1 MNKLL
6 NTNKVYMSPD
16 LIAAY
21 YKEKDFKSFL
31 KNNPEIQIKNDVF
44 CLGLIQL
51 ETAMLDFNKRWYFEG
66 NNHMLNI
73 DLINKALSFIKIKY
87 SKDLYEIIREMLIIN
102 YESRPDFIQQRKAI
116 TGKLRTISV
125 SGINLQNINFKKF
138 ITYEEKSVSN
148 KNESNDNVEELNK
161 NKSKYI
167 YLINDDMRSINRVLN
182 EKQIKANISKL
193 SNNVEM
199 KHLVYCN
206 LPNG

>member
-1 MNKLL
+1 
-6 NTNKVYMSPD
+6 
-16 LIAAY
+16 
-21 YKEKDFKSFL
+21 
-31 KNNPEIQIKNDVF
+31 
-44 CLGLIQL
+44 
-51 ETAMLDFNKRWYFEG
+51 
-66 NNHMLNI
+66 
-73 DLINKALSFIKIKY
+73 
-87 SKDLYEIIREMLIIN
+87 
-102 YESRPDFIQQRKAI
+102 
-116 TGKLRTISV
+116 
-125 SGINLQNINFKKF
+125 LQNINFKKF